1 MFAVCSGY
9 GMQKLTSWKDRYHN
23 VHSFFA
29 PQFVEH
35 RMRLFLFG
43 SVGRC
48 CVKALWQSHCH
59 PHRLHH
65 QNPGLV
71 SHLSATCQPLVSHLS
86 LSHAGLFAAKMW
98 SLWFVFPQRR
108 AALRPVHLCRERS
121 SREWREQSEW
131 AKTGDPAERQKCLEF
146 SFPVEVV
153 WRFGQFFFG
162 YASVFLLLRPQE
174 EQSSG
179 WSTGWFSSFFSGRV
193 DPFTR
198 GGICTQSLLAVL
210 KANAEKGWR
219 SLDFDSLLRQ
229 IGNLLNRQRESAGVA
244 WYDYDIVWHSMT

>member
-1 MFAVCSGY
+1 
-9 GMQKLTSWKDRYHN
+9 MQKLTSWKDRCHN

-48 CVKALWQSHCH
+48 CVKALWESHCH

-65 QNPGLV
+65 PNPGLV
-71 SHLSATCQPLVSHLS
+71 SHLSATCPCLMLGFLLRRCGVYGLYFHNDEQRFVLS
-86 LSHAGLFAAKMW
+86 ISVERDRHESDENNQNEPKQETLLKDRSVLSSVFLLKLFGGLDK
-98 SLWFVFPQRR
+98 
-108 AALRPVHLCRERS
+108 
-121 SREWREQSEW
+121 
-131 AKTGDPAERQKCLEF
+131 
-146 SFPVEVV
+146 
-153 WRFGQFFFG
+153 FFFL

-179 WSTGWFSSFFSGRV
+179 WSTGWFASFFSGRV

-210 KANAEKGWR
+210 KANAPEAGWR
-219 SLDFDSLLRQ
+219 SLDFNSLLRQ

-244 WYDYDIVWHSMT
+244 WYDYDYV